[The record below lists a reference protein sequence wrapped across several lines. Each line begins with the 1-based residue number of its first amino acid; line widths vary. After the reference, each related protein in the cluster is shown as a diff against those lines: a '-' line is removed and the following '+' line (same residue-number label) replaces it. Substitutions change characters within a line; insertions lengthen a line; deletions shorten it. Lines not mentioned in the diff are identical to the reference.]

1 MLHLTDIGRLLKLFS
16 EITIILL
23 TDNDI
28 VIVYIKS
35 WSVKEIR
42 PDMKFKDNNNEFRGS
57 ISDPLKAE

>member
-28 VIVYIKS
+28 ATVYIKS
-35 WSVKEIR
+35 WSDKAIC
-42 PDMKFKDNNNEFRGS
+42 PDMKFKDNNNEFRGR
-57 ISDPLKAE
+57 ILDPLKAE